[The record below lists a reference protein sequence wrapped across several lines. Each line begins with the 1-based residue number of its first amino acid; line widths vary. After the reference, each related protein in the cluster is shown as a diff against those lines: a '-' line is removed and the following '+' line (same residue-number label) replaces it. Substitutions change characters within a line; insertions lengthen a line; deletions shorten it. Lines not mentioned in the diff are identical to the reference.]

1 MSRAD
6 LQAFVQELTQ
16 KLGGGAAGLSDGQL
30 LQRWLS
36 SRDEA
41 AFELLL
47 RRHGP
52 LVLGL
57 CRRLLRDPRD
67 VDDAFQAVFLTLLR
81 KASRL
86 RDHRALA
93 AWLYRVAY
101 RICLRALKDRRTDTA
116 PLAEDEVAARPE
128 TDELLWRDLRPV
140 LDAEV
145 NALPER
151 YRVPFV
157 LCHLQGKTNQEAADA
172 LGCPVGT
179 VLSRL
184 HWARERLRSR
194 LTRRGIAVSV
204 AALAALSGS
213 ALAVDVPAVLIDSTL
228 RVLSPVTGAVSA
240 RAAALSEG
248 VLRAML
254 LNKVKGMSVAVAA
267 VALLSLGTWGL
278 LHRAD
283 ATPAPRPA
291 DKPAPPSKA
300 KPEETDEGPKARDY
314 VLVPAQQ
321 SGRILFLGRKVPPG
335 EIKDEATM
343 KKVALSVDRS
353 FLAIET
359 TQKEL
364 ADLKVPGH
372 KMLGDDRLWREWR
385 RDEDPIEPNRM
396 NIVRVREWYYPLKEG
411 TTVKE
416 GELLGMIDPRLTEAE
431 LFIKIAKLTIAQAE
445 AIASEKTRD
454 EAKVR
459 HERGQALLKNGGIG
473 REEADGLR
481 LTWERYVEE
490 EKGKRA
496 SVEVAR
502 REIAQTDAVM
512 RQHEIRSATDGVLR
526 AILAREGEAVRALDP
541 VLRVKPR

>member
-6 LQAFVQELTQ
+6 LQTFVQELTQ
-16 KLGGGAAGLSDGQL
+16 KLGGAAAGLSDGQL
-30 LQRWLS
+30 LQRWLA

-81 KASRL
+81 KASHL

-93 AWLYRVAY
+93 AWLYRIAY
-101 RICLRALKDRRTDTA
+101 RVCLRALKDRRADVA
-116 PLAEDEVAARPE
+116 PLTEDEVAARPE

-172 LGCPVGT
+172 LGCPLGT
-179 VLSRL
+179 ILSRL
-184 HWARERLRSR
+184 HWARERLRAR

-204 AALAALSGS
+204 AALTTLSGS
-213 ALAVDVPAVLIDSTL
+213 ALAADVPAVLIDVSL
-228 RVLSPVTGAVSA
+228 RVLSPVIGAVPA
-240 RAAALSEG
+240 RASALSEG

-254 LNKVKGMSVAVAA
+254 LNKVKGMIVAA
-267 VALLSLGTWGL
+267 AVVALLSLGTWGL

-283 ATPAPRPA
+283 AAPAPQPR
-291 DKPAPPSKA
+291 DKPVP
-300 KPEETDEGPKARDY
+300 PKARPEEADQGPKSKDY
-314 VLVPAQQ
+314 FLVPAQQ
-321 SGRILFLGRKVPPG
+321 GGRILFLGRKVPPG
-335 EIKDEATM
+335 EVKDEAAM
-343 KKVALSVDRS
+343 NKVAQSVTRA
-353 FLAIET
+353 FLAIEAT
-359 TQKEL
+359 KKEL
-364 ADLKVPGH
+364 EELKVQGYKVP
-372 KMLGDDRLWREWR
+372 GDDRLWREWR
-385 RDEDPIEPNRM
+385 RDEDPVEPDRM
-396 NIVRVREWYYPLKEG
+396 NVVRVREWYYPLKAG
-411 TTVKE
+411 ATVKA

-431 LFIKIAKLTIAQAE
+431 LLIKIAKLTVAQAE
-445 AIASEKTRD
+445 LRASDKTRD

-459 HERGQALLKNGGIG
+459 SDRAQQLFRQGGIA
-473 REEADGLR
+473 REEMDGMR
-481 LTWERYVEE
+481 LTYERYVEE
-490 EKGKRA
+490 AKGKRA
-496 SVEVAR
+496 NVDVAR
-502 REIAQTDAVM
+502 HEITQTEAVL
-512 RQHEIRSATDGVLR
+512 RQHEIRTASEGLLQ

-541 VLRVKPR
+541 ILRVKAR